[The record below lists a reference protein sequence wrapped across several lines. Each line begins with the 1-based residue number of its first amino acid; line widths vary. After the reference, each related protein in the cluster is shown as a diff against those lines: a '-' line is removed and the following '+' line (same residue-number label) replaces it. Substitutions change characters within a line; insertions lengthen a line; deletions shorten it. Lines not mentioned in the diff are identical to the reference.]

1 MDESSTPVIEAART
15 PTSNLAVSPPRG
27 HYTLPAMAKSSLVSR
42 WYYNPWNWAAPQ
54 SSSPPWEWQQERI
67 PRQDR
72 AHTARR
78 AEGQASPKCARLV
91 DLFRER
97 DNRIGWGSKITAEMS
112 FSIQF
117 ILVKNVHIS
126 ILLSL
131 LCMSQKSFCLNDQE
145 LLCHHPIKSA
155 SKYNWSSIIH
165 DKVDS
170 DTRTR
175 CYRESKFIV

>member
-1 MDESSTPVIEAART
+1 MRVTSTFIGSCARVDESSTPVIEAART

-72 AHTARR
+72 AHTARG

-117 ILVKNVHIS
+117 ILVKK
-126 ILLSL
+126 
-131 LCMSQKSFCLNDQE
+131 CPYLNCSHYCA
-145 LLCHHPIKSA
+145 CHRKVSA
-155 SKYNWSSIIH
+155 STTKSYCAITQS
-165 DKVDS
+165 KVH
-170 DTRTR
+170 
-175 CYRESKFIV
+175 